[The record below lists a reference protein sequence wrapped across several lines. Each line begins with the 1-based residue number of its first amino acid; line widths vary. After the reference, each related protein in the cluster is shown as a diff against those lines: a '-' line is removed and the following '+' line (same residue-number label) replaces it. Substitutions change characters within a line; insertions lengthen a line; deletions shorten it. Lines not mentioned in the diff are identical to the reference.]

1 MNFLTLMAA
10 GAFIFFVMPFIIVAA
25 PAFFSAIFGQAGVL
39 IGIVVG
45 FALIMKIGG
54 MI

>member
-10 GAFIFFVMPFIIVAA
+10 GAFIFFVMPGIIIAA
-25 PAFFSAIFGQAGVL
+25 PAFFSAIFGSYGIL
-39 IGIVVG
+39 IGAVVG